1 MFWKIDGSSDGAPL
15 NGIYIDTGLPQIDY
29 YESVAVSPDDNVF
42 LHMKIRGGTLKEEA
56 PQG

>member
-1 MFWKIDGSSDGAPL
+1 MVFWKIDGSSDGAPL

-42 LHMKIRGGTLKEEA
+42 LHMKIRGGISRF
-56 PQG
+56 